1 MTAINRFHFILL
13 LVVIHLRFLSPSLS
27 SCVYFCFVPVLY
39 FLCFCFFYH
48 LFFLQYLLSSFFVVE
63 FYLCKYTVYMYMQN
77 KHTRT
82 HIDVFVSV
90 RVYVSVCVYIC
101 ACVCVFVCMSMSVY
115 VCTTLSVHI
124 FVNSLSSA
132 LGETIYSLPPFCSTS
147 SIHSHTIPSIF
158 HRCSNNLK
166 YSAS

>member
-13 LVVIHLRFLSPSLS
+13 LVVIHLRFLSPLLS

-39 FLCFCFFYH
+39 FLCFCFFYP
-48 LFFLQYLLSSFFVVE
+48 LFFLQYFLHFLSQSFTYVNI
-63 FYLCKYTVYMYMQN
+63 LYTCICRINTYIHRCFCQCSCVHECLRVYMCM
-77 KHTRT
+77 
-82 HIDVFVSV
+82 
-90 RVYVSVCVYIC
+90 
-101 ACVCVFVCMSMSVY
+101 CVCVCMHAHECLC

-124 FVNSLSSA
+124 FVNSLSST

-158 HRCSNNLK
+158 HRCPNNLK